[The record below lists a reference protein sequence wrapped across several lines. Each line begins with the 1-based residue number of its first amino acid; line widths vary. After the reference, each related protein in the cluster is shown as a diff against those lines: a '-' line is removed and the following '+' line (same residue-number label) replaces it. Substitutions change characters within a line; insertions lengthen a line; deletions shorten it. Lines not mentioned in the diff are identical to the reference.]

1 MKRYSSFILLG
12 LTILIVL
19 GAVGYF
25 GYTTYTTHQTLQEKE
40 ATLKREQMVLEQAK
54 ANEQKVDV
62 AESSFLQQKVPVTA
76 ANDDVIDAIN
86 ASSQIAGVKVQSIT
100 FGQATTTPTPQ
111 SPVTSTPAVDGSMAT
126 ESDQDQ
132 ATTAAATGTT
142 TTNATPLPASLT
154 VEAPSYLELMAFL
167 KQIERTDRITV
178 LRQIQLSGPEEP
190 GPSSGTLLL
199 EDEMLSFTVEIESY
213 YRPDLTKLTPDK
225 QTPLEEKTP
234 KSDPFVDVTGN

>member
-76 ANDDVIDAIN
+76 SNDDVIDAIN

-100 FGQATTTPTPQ
+100 FGQATETAPQ
-111 SPVTSTPAVDGSMAT
+111 SPVTSTPAVDGAMAT
-126 ESDQDQ
+126 ESDQ
-132 ATTAAATGTT
+132 AEPTAAAPVTA
-142 TTNATPLPASLT
+142 NATPLPASLT
-154 VEAPSYLELMAFL
+154 VEAPSYVELMAFL

-190 GPSSGTLLL
+190 GPGSGTVLL

>member
-62 AESSFLQQKVPVTA
+62 AESSFLQQKVPVTPS
-76 ANDDVIDAIN
+76 NDDVIDAIN

-100 FGQATTTPTPQ
+100 FGQATTTPTSQ
-111 SPVTSTPAVDGSMAT
+111 SPVTSTPAVDGAMAT

-132 ATTAAATGTT
+132 STTAAATGTT